1 MHRLRWLVAS
11 IALALVVVPVLSTNA
26 DAALPLTK
34 DWTWRADVDG
44 PVRDVSI
51 CKGRACASGWGS
63 SATADPTGTNHDNL
77 YGHGRSTPLVWAFNP
92 NADGGGTEFAAVAS
106 PINDDGTRT
115 FGLANQMVQPLPT
128 DDPKGPYW
136 VIQRQGGVQEQ
147 GSSGD
152 IDNAGENLI
161 DAEAMPGSF
170 GAAEHAVYAFG
181 RSGSISGEPA
191 RLWLYEEDGS
201 PFPGWNTSGEVLPGT
216 LVQVTTSS
224 DFAIA
229 AANDGG
235 LQVRVFRMASPIGNA
250 TINGDS
256 IGVNGDVSA
265 VAASREAPDGR
276 NTIVIGTDDGEG
288 FYVVDAELSGNNAEV
303 ELERVAQRVLTWD
316 VNDVEVSADGDI
328 IAVGGDGGLRV
339 YERTG
344 VENDPLRRLW
354 TTGESVTDVAVSQD
368 GRYLVVGTSM
378 GVRFMR
384 VQPTAEGDPVAL
396 WKNTDVGSVV
406 DLETGYAG
414 SGTLVGAS
422 DGFVYYFDL
431 DHRISLS
438 PDTTSHE
445 LEPASDNVYTFDVEN
460 AGDSWNRIKLSVD
473 SDKSDWVEFEVGDD
487 PRTADLPAFSL
498 LPDEVRT
505 VDVIVRPPPGTD
517 AGTTFDGTVVATS
530 QSAPGVVQT
539 RQNISGQVK
548 RTHSVALSVDEDL
561 KRIKQ
566 GQTIEFD
573 LTVING
579 GNLDDTITLSLG
591 PTSSGW
597 RAFLD
602 RDRFPLDAGASD
614 NATLS
619 VTAPPSVSQGRAE
632 RISVQASS
640 QGNPQKTASLTV
652 TAQVGESVGVR
663 IGGPDTVSVRPGTA
677 NPVSISVNNSGN
689 TGQTFNLDV
698 QAPGGWGAVLSEDTV
713 TLQPG
718 RSREVTVTI
727 TPPGNAQ
734 GVGSIKISATSSTDS
749 QISGSRTII
758 AEVDRGFLGLPG
770 FEAALVVLAVAG
782 ALVASKRRLGP

>member
-1 MHRLRWLVAS
+1 MRRLHWLVAA

-34 DWTWRADVDG
+34 DWAWRDDVEG
-44 PVRDVSI
+44 PVRDVSV
-51 CKGRACASGWGS
+51 CKGRSCASEWAT
-63 SATADPTGTNHDNL
+63 SATADETGANHRNF
-77 YGHGRSTPLVWAFNP
+77 YGHSRSTQRVWQFNP
-92 NADGGGTEFAAVAS
+92 NADTDVSGFAGVAA
-106 PINDDGTRT
+106 PINDAGTRT
-115 FGLANQMVQPLPT
+115 FGLANQMVDPLLE
-128 DDPKGPYW
+128 DPKGPYW
-136 VIQRQGGVQEQ
+136 VIRRQGGVSEQ
-147 GSSGD
+147 GSPGD
-152 IDNAGENLI
+152 LNNANENLI
-161 DAEAMPGSF
+161 DAEAMPGTF
-170 GAAEHAVYAFG
+170 GIADQSVYAFG
-181 RSGSISGEPA
+181 RSGSISGESA
-191 RLWLYEEDGS
+191 RLWLFEEDGS
-201 PFPGWNTSGEVLPGT
+201 PYSGWDEDGETLPGT
-216 LVQVTTSS
+216 LVEVTTSA

-235 LQVRVFRMASPIGNA
+235 LQVRVFRSQGPTGNA
-250 TINGDS
+250 TINGTTIS
-256 IGVNGDVSA
+256 VNGDVSA
-265 VAASREAPDGR
+265 VAASRQAPDGR
-276 NTIVIGTDDGEG
+276 NTIVVGTDDGEG
-288 FYVVDAELSGNNAEV
+288 FYLVDAELSGNNAAV

-316 VNDVEVSADGDI
+316 VNDVEVSADGDL

-344 VENDPLRRLW
+344 VPNDPLRRLW
-354 TTGESVTDVAVSQD
+354 STGEGVSDIALSQD
-368 GRYLVVGTSM
+368 GRYLAVGTPV

-384 VQPTAEGDPVAL
+384 VQPTPDGDPVAL

-406 DLETGYAG
+406 DLDTGYGG
-414 SGTLVGAS
+414 SGTIVGAN
-422 DGFVYYFDL
+422 DGYVYYFDL
-431 DHRISLS
+431 DHSISLS
-438 PDTTSHE
+438 PDVTSQE
-445 LEPASDNVYTFDVEN
+445 LVPGSDNVYSFDVEN
-460 AGDSWNRIKLSVD
+460 AGDSWNRIKISVD
-473 SDKSDWVEFEVGDD
+473 SDRSDWVEFQVGDD
-487 PRTADLPAFSL
+487 PPTSDLPAFSL

-530 QSAPGVVQT
+530 RSAPGVVRTEQD
-539 RQNISGQVK
+539 ISGQVE
-548 RTHSVALSVDEDL
+548 RTHSVALSVDEEI
-561 KRIKQ
+561 KSIKQ

-619 VTAPPSVSQGRAE
+619 VTAPPSVSQGQAE

-640 QGNPQKTASLTV
+640 QGNPQKTTSLTL
-652 TAQVGESVGVR
+652 TAQVGESIGVR
-663 IGGPDTVSVRPGTA
+663 IVGPDTVSVRPGTA
-677 NPVSISVNNSGN
+677 NPVPVSVENSGN
-689 TGQTFNLDV
+689 AGQTFNLEV

-718 RSREVTVTI
+718 DSQEVTVTI

-749 QISGSRTII
+749 QITGSRTII